1 VAKPAHRAGFLPA
14 LPPNAEWYAPGG
26 KGDSPVVEEILR
38 LDAKDRAKLMVYLTR
53 HLAGSARHG
62 EVVKKLDH
70 ELWEIR
76 HKSRFGAHR
85 LVFAQ
90 EGGRLVILDV
100 YVKKSDASPT
110 DRARR
115 RLEDW
120 RRQRR

>member
-1 VAKPAHRAGFLPA
+1 MVKPAHRAGSLPA
-14 LPPNAEWYAPGG
+14 LPPNTEWYTPGG
-26 KGDSPVVEEILR
+26 EGDSPVIEDILR

-76 HKSRFGAHR
+76 HKSRFGALR
-85 LVFAQ
+85 LLFAQ

-100 YVKKSDASPT
+100 YIKKSDGSPT

-115 RLEDW
+115 RLQDW
-120 RRQRR
+120 RGQRR